1 MTEPISDEDLAKF
14 REVHQRTGDP
24 EMGPDR
30 CIEGRWVTW
39 PCASVAVLARLDA
52 AESRARDAEG
62 ERELYDTAVA
72 QANYWV
78 RGYKDAFDKLAE
90 DAEATITSLRLQVEE
105 GEREREELAKAS
117 HLIDVY
123 DHCDCTYDCICDENG
138 PCVTCALGIRW
149 RFAYSK
155 ALDAAGITD
164 DSYIDAA
171 AALAPIEGDK

>member
-105 GEREREELAKAS
+105 GERERERKDGELWEMAGDRAR
-117 HLIDVY
+117 LIEALRKVDAHGCTNLTAGRCSADPSRTSDSPY
-123 DHCDCTYDCICDENG
+123 GATRWCDACI
-138 PCVTCALGIRW
+138 
-149 RFAYSK
+149 
-155 ALDAAGITD
+155 
-164 DSYIDAA
+164 AA

>member
-62 ERELYDTAVA
+62 ERPTTGSGATRTRSTSWRRTPKPPSPLY
-72 QANYWV
+72 
-78 RGYKDAFDKLAE
+78 GFK
-90 DAEATITSLRLQVEE
+90 
-105 GEREREELAKAS
+105 
-117 HLIDVY
+117 
-123 DHCDCTYDCICDENG
+123 
-138 PCVTCALGIRW
+138 
-149 RFAYSK
+149 
-155 ALDAAGITD
+155 
-164 DSYIDAA
+164 
-171 AALAPIEGDK
+171 

>member
-1 MTEPISDEDLAKF
+1 MLDIVTGLSLDDLRAITEQATKGPWSWGWGEDANPPLT
-14 REVHQRTGDP
+14 RTTRYG
-24 EMGPDR
+24 
-30 CIEGRWVTW
+30 V
-39 PCASVAVLARLDA
+39 
-52 AESRARDAEG
+52 
-62 ERELYDTAVA
+62 
-72 QANYWV
+72 
-78 RGYKDAFDKLAE
+78 AE
-90 DAEATITSLRLQVEE
+90 DAYGVVDQFDHPVATTRRTKDGYEDAQFIAIARNFMPELLATITSLRIQVEE